1 MSNVNAGEQN
11 TDTQS
16 GRVVHEIR
24 WSQALPWWI
33 LFRAAGS
40 AFAPTVILLATLG
53 SLATWSGWS
62 LADRMQLADVRGAN
76 DAAGAIIDSDLVLE
90 PMKDPAGGL
99 ILPSATGDLSS
110 RSSAIAPSRQAMP
123 ALSIVLNRL
132 PQSVLNIL
140 QLVSLPFNPTASLQQ
155 TVGALARIGWFIL
168 VWSIFGTAITRHV
181 SLKLVGEEAPGLF
194 GSIWYGT
201 RKWLAAFNSVAFVLL
216 GIVALSIPGA
226 LLGLFMRSDFGL
238 VVAGVLW
245 PLMLA
250 GAVVLAILAVG
261 IVAGWPLMVAA
272 VGVERGDSFQAIST
286 AFSYLYQRPLHY
298 AFYGFVALVVLLPSL
313 AAAGIFA
320 DATSSLAFWAT
331 SYGMGHARTAV
342 VLEGIRIGPQGAPLA
357 CWGIE
362 ALRFWTRGLE
372 SLLSSFAGGY
382 FWAVVTA
389 AYLLLRYDVDGTEL
403 DEVVLDEP
411 VGDGD

>member
-1 MSNVNAGEQN
+1 MSNVNAGDQN

-155 TVGALARIGWFIL
+155 TVGALVRIGWFIL
-168 VWSIFGTAITRHV
+168 VWSI
-181 SLKLVGEEAPGLF
+181 
-194 GSIWYGT
+194 
-201 RKWLAAFNSVAFVLL
+201 
-216 GIVALSIPGA
+216 
-226 LLGLFMRSDFGL
+226 
-238 VVAGVLW
+238 
-245 PLMLA
+245 
-250 GAVVLAILAVG
+250 
-261 IVAGWPLMVAA
+261 
-272 VGVERGDSFQAIST
+272 
-286 AFSYLYQRPLHY
+286 
-298 AFYGFVALVVLLPSL
+298 
-313 AAAGIFA
+313 
-320 DATSSLAFWAT
+320 
-331 SYGMGHARTAV
+331 
-342 VLEGIRIGPQGAPLA
+342 
-357 CWGIE
+357 C
-362 ALRFWTRGLE
+362 
-372 SLLSSFAGGY
+372 
-382 FWAVVTA
+382 
-389 AYLLLRYDVDGTEL
+389 
-403 DEVVLDEP
+403 
-411 VGDGD
+411 